1 MYFILSY
8 SILFLTHY
16 GRTFMNLK
24 KHTRSF
30 PIRAIILCALS
41 FNPWFALTAHAQGVS
56 GWAWSGRLGNL
67 NIDSDTAEE
76 QYVDDAAVIVGFAG
90 ELYTDTSDFTFTIGA
105 DFISYD
111 DKATFRQLT
120 TGGDKRSS
128 ASGFMLF
135 AEYGPKLHFG
145 VDKSNFFV
153 AHGGVSV
160 VLGSERSI
168 GYCTDCYSED
178 IELDGGAYG
187 LLGIGHSFSSVELSL
202 QFQQYFTGDFDNS
215 LNLKLSSVF

>member
-1 MYFILSY
+1 
-8 SILFLTHY
+8 
-16 GRTFMNLK
+16 MNLK
-24 KHTRSF
+24 KYTTLLSVRAL
-30 PIRAIILCALS
+30 PIKALIFCALS
-41 FNPWFALTAHAQGVS
+41 CCPLFSLTVQAQDES

-67 NIDSDTAEE
+67 NIDSEVAQK
-76 QYVDDAAVIVGFAG
+76 QYVDDAAVIVGFAA
-90 ELYTDTSDFTFTIGA
+90 ERYTDTSDFTLTIGA

-120 TGGDKRSS
+120 TDGDKRSS

-135 AEYGPKLHFG
+135 VEYGPKLRFG
-145 VDKSNFFV
+145 VDKSLFFV
-153 AHGGVSV
+153 AHGGLSA

-168 GYCTDCYSED
+168 GNCTDCYTED

-187 LLGIGHSFSSVELSL
+187 LLGIGHIFSSVELSL

-215 LNLKLSSVF
+215 LSLKLSSAF